1 LARRWTCS
9 HERRHLASLLGL
21 DGAAVVDGRLVEHQL
36 MTLTLTCDHRI
47 CYGTDAAQF
56 LSAIRALLEQ
66 LLVLA
71 F

>member
-1 LARRWTCS
+1 
-9 HERRHLASLLGL
+9 
-21 DGAAVVDGRLVEHQL
+21 

-47 CYGTDAAQF
+47 CYGADAAQF

-66 LLVLA
+66 PLVLA